1 MNNDSAGEFE
11 LSLFFDD
18 SQLGALLAMSHHK
31 CDGPTEEFTET
42 ECNPC
47 DSVCGERFP
56 GRFVLKKNFLI
67 IDILGSIVSL
77 ENIGVIGRFSEVASP
92 VKASL
97 GSS

>member
-1 MNNDSAGEFE
+1 VFRWGIWIVLVLDDSCAGSFSAVSRHIRNDYVGEFME
-11 LSLFFDD
+11 
-18 SQLGALLAMSHHK
+18 AK
-31 CDGPTEEFTET
+31 
-42 ECNPC
+42 CNPC

-92 VKASL
+92 FKASL